1 MYSRKKAQGVLFF
14 DLVEEYGER
23 RGGRHVKGRRI
34 RGRRGGRHI
43 KERGAS
49 ADGLSGLPKS
59 KNEEF

>member
-1 MYSRKKAQGVLFF
+1 MYARKKAQGVLFF

-23 RGGRHVKGRRI
+23 RGGRHVKGR
-34 RGRRGGRHI
+34 
-43 KERGAS
+43 GAS